1 MQTFAKFKY
10 TNFFHTPLHGWKVFP
25 SSWGQLQTDN
35 HGLLT
40 YSSEFLL
47 NYHGKHCYY
56 GMNQILIL
64 SVVYI
69 LLSCLYFWKC
79 LLVVTTE
86 IVPQFDFDPVPSN
99 KNFKWCWQ
107 VLLTTISWDSCKLDQ
122 TPSNNERLFVYY
134 STSVALLGACLLSK
148 QDKTTFNVL
157 YDWNKP
163 ESN

>member
-1 MQTFAKFKY
+1 
-10 TNFFHTPLHGWKVFP
+10 
-25 SSWGQLQTDN
+25 
-35 HGLLT
+35 
-40 YSSEFLL
+40 
-47 NYHGKHCYY
+47 
-56 GMNQILIL
+56 MNQILIL

-107 VLLTTISWDSCKLDQ
+107 VLLTTISWDSCKPDQ

-134 STSVALLGACLLSK
+134 STSVALLGACLLCLKTK
-148 QDKTTFNVL
+148 QLSMCFMIEINPSQTNSENHFNLLRWFLMVQYL
-157 YDWNKP
+157 LL
-163 ESN
+163 